1 MVHLWRGT
9 HHQELPMLLKKY
21 WEAGELLILVPPYHR
36 DFQFLQMFPKFELHG
51 EWPEDIRKSI
61 QHSPRELKPSEQDIL
76 KTSVLGVFTSGT
88 TSGVNRL
95 VFYSKENVVSSLKA
109 IRELYNVSRIQK
121 VFSYPQPTHTFGLVL
136 GYMQAILND
145 AEIIFGE
152 GAYSRKTHE
161 LWLEKVDANTLTL
174 GTPTHFIDL
183 IQFVKKQNLTPKA
196 SYTSIIGGAMATKE
210 LWEQMR
216 SVLKIEQPSV
226 GYGATEASPGVT
238 HLPPGIPPEEDG
250 DIGYALSGVKV
261 KVQEDG
267 VYFEGSN
274 ACAGIFE
281 NGELKHSD
289 KILLKDSLKQEV
301 SLGKIR
307 YTFMGRTDLVV
318 NRGGLKL
325 PLEVLEGKISSHFSC
340 KCMAVNLHDERLGED
355 VGFIVQLATVDA
367 DKTKNEISE
376 LVQKA
381 VGIKPSLENIVFAD
395 IPLNG
400 NYKFDRVEGI
410 KQVLRH
416 RSWGNS
422 IPVEYM
428 KYLLPH
434 KGGAVWIDHVSE
446 FKKGQGVGT
455 VTLKAH
461 GRYFSD
467 GKIRESSCIEWIAQ
481 TYGFSVLANDI
492 LGIEPAYRGRVT
504 FIAEVKNA
512 QFDFADSTH
521 NVGDSIRIETT
532 CTHDFGPLKVV
543 QGKVFNSKKLLAQV
557 GLKLYCGQ

>member
-9 HHQELPMLLKKY
+9 HHKELPKLLKKY

-36 DFQFLQMFPKFELHG
+36 DFQFLQIFSEYELHG
-51 EWPEDIRKSI
+51 DWPEDLKKAA
-61 QHSPRELKPSEQDIL
+61 QQNPRELKSSEKSIL
-76 KTSVLGVFTSGT
+76 EKAVLGVFTSGT

-95 VFYSKENVVSSLKA
+95 VFYSQENVVSSLNA
-109 IRELYNVSRIQK
+109 IRELYNVNRIQK
-121 VFSYPQPTHTFGLVL
+121 IFSYPQPTHTFGLVL
-136 GYMQAILND
+136 GYMQAVLHNV
-145 AEIIFGE
+145 EIIFAE
-152 GAYSRKTHE
+152 GGYSRATHE
-161 LWLEKVDANTLTL
+161 SWMECVDANTLTL

-183 IQFVKKQNLTPKA
+183 IQFIKKQSLTPKA
-196 SYTSIIGGAMATKE
+196 SYTSIVGGAMATKE

-216 SVLKIEQPSV
+216 SILKIEQPSV

-238 HLPPGIPPEEDG
+238 HLPPGIPPQEDG

-281 NGELKHSD
+281 NGELKHSE

-301 SLGKIR
+301 AHGKVR
-307 YTFMGRTDLVV
+307 FTFTGRTDLVV

-325 PLEVLEGKISSHFSC
+325 AMEVLEGKISSHFSC
-340 KCMAVNLHDERLGED
+340 KCMAVNLYDERLGED
-355 VGFIVQLATVDA
+355 IGFIVQMSPVDSEKVKA
-367 DKTKNEISE
+367 EISE
-376 LVQKA
+376 LVFKA
-381 VGIKPSLENIVFAD
+381 VGIKPSSQNIVFAD
-395 IPLNG
+395 IPLNS
-400 NYKFDRVEGI
+400 NFKFDRVEGI
-410 KQVLRH
+410 KEVLRH
-416 RSWGNS
+416 RKWGATM
-422 IPVEYM
+422 PVEYM

-434 KGGAVWIDHVSE
+434 KGGAVWIDHVSD

-455 VTLKAH
+455 VTLKSH
-461 GRYFSD
+461 GRYLSG
-467 GKIRESSCIEWIAQ
+467 GKVRESSCIEWIAQ

-492 LGIEPAYRGRVT
+492 LGIEPAYRGKVT

-512 QFDFADSTH
+512 QFDFADSDH
-521 NVGDSIRIETT
+521 NLGESLRIETT

-543 QGKVFNSKKLLAQV
+543 QGKVFNGKKLLAQV